1 MFATGP
7 APRVGVLMG
16 SRSDLPT
23 VRKALEV
30 LDDLEVPYAVTIAS
44 AHRTPQRVT
53 AFVADAEARGVQVF
67 IAAAGGA
74 AHLAGVVAAHT
85 LKPVI
90 GIPLKAWA
98 TDGLDALLST
108 VQMPGGVPVAAVAV
122 DGAVNAALLAARIL
136 ALQDPDL
143 RRRLEEHRR
152 RQAAAVEEA
161 DALLAGEL
169 GGEKAGRP

>member
-152 RQAAAVEEA
+152 RQAAVVEEA

>member
-1 MFATGP
+1 LFATGP

>member
-1 MFATGP
+1 
-7 APRVGVLMG
+7 VGGLMG

-108 VQMPGGVPVAAVAV
+108 VQMPRGVPVAAVAV
-122 DGAVNAALLAARIL
+122 DGATNAALLAARIL
-136 ALQDPDL
+136 AVHDADL
-143 RRRLEEHRR
+143 ARRLDEFRR
-152 RQAAAVEEA
+152 RQAAAVEAA
-161 DALLAGEL
+161 DARLAQEL
-169 GGEKAGRP
+169 QGKKAGAS

>member
-1 MFATGP
+1 LFATGP

-152 RQAAAVEEA
+152 RQAAVVEEA

>member
-1 MFATGP
+1 
-7 APRVGVLMG
+7 MG